1 MCYISCDLELSR
13 LTANLGVV
21 VRLLA
26 VCTVVLYYDVL
37 QKLQEHLTLFQCRRN
52 VQCSF
57 SIFLAVGSC
66 LLFLILLFFFFNG
79 LGLALFGLGY

>member
-66 LLFLILLFFFFNG
+66 RLFLFLLFFFNG